1 MLFQPWLCLCSSKA
15 PDNLLTQAGTKFL
28 DALYQKQ
35 ILELAKQSRS
45 CELDINAPFQASCDN
60 PTCGDRVDISF
71 ALKDDAINNIGIEVR
86 GCALCE
92 AGAGLVV
99 AQFEGLQQNT
109 ARQMT
114 AQFATWIGKE
124 QDQAPSEEMAKFE
137 PVRDIRNRHKCVL
150 LAFYAAMQA
159 LDQS

>member
-1 MLFQPWLCLCSSKA
+1 M
-15 PDNLLTQAGTKFL
+15 

-71 ALKDDAINNIGIEVR
+71 ALKDDAINNIGFKVR

-99 AQFEGLQQNT
+99 TQFEGMKQNT
-109 ARQMT
+109 ARLMT
-114 AQFATWIGKE
+114 AQFAKWIGRE
-124 QDQAPSEEMAKFE
+124 QDKSPSEEMAKFM

-150 LAFYAAMQA
+150 LAFHAAMQA

>member
-1 MLFQPWLCLCSSKA
+1 M
-15 PDNLLTQAGTKFL
+15 

-35 ILELAKQSRS
+35 ILELAKQSRTR
-45 CELDINAPFQASCDN
+45 ELDISAPLQASCDN

-71 ALKDDAINNIGIEVR
+71 ALKDGAISNIGIKVR

-99 AQFEGLQQNT
+99 AQFEGMKQET

-124 QDQAPSEEMAKFE
+124 QDQAPNEE
-137 PVRDIRNRHKCVL
+137 RQNLCRCVISATGTNAFFWHFRL
-150 LAFYAAMQA
+150 PCMRSTNHSDRLALTFR
-159 LDQS
+159 LNEGLFRPH

>member
-1 MLFQPWLCLCSSKA
+1 M
-15 PDNLLTQAGTKFL
+15 

-71 ALKDDAINNIGIEVR
+71 ALKDDAINNIGIKVR

-92 AGAGLVV
+92 AGAGLVL
-99 AQFEGLQQNT
+99 AQFEGMRQDT

-114 AQFATWIGKE
+114 EQFTRWIGKE
-124 QDQAPSEEMAKFE
+124 QDQVPNEDMAKFL

-150 LAFYAAMQA
+150 LAFQAAMQA
-159 LDQS
+159 LGQS

>member
-1 MLFQPWLCLCSSKA
+1 M
-15 PDNLLTQAGTKFL
+15 DT
-28 DALYQKQ
+28 LYQKQ

-71 ALKDDAINNIGIEVR
+71 ALKDDAINHIGFKVR

-99 AQFEGLQQNT
+99 TQFEGMKQNT
-109 ARQMT
+109 ARLMT
-114 AQFATWIGKE
+114 AQFAKWIGRE
-124 QDQAPSEEMAKFE
+124 QDKSPSEEMAKFM

-150 LAFYAAMQA
+150 LAFHAAMQA

>member
-1 MLFQPWLCLCSSKA
+1 M
-15 PDNLLTQAGTKFL
+15 
-28 DALYQKQ
+28 DALYHKQ
-35 ILELAKQSRS
+35 ILELAKQSRTR
-45 CELDINAPFQASCDN
+45 ELDMNAPLKAGCDN

-71 ALKDDAINNIGIEVR
+71 ALKDDTISDIGIKVR

-99 AQFEGLQQNT
+99 AQFEGMKQNK

-114 AQFATWIGKE
+114 TQFATWIGKE
-124 QDQAPSEEMAKFE
+124 QDQAPNEEMAIFM
-137 PVRDIRNRHKCVL
+137 PVRDIRNRHKCVR
-150 LAFYAAMQA
+150 LAFHSAIQA

>member
-1 MLFQPWLCLCSSKA
+1 M
-15 PDNLLTQAGTKFL
+15 

-45 CELDINAPFQASCDN
+45 RELDINAPLQASCDN
-60 PTCGDRVDISF
+60 TTCGDRVDISF
-71 ALKDDAINNIGIEVR
+71 ALKDGAINNIGIKVR

-92 AGAGLVV
+92 AGAGLVL
-99 AQFEGLQQNT
+99 AQFEGMQQDT

-114 AQFATWIGKE
+114 AQFTRWIGKE
-124 QDQAPSEEMAKFE
+124 QDQVPNDDMAKFL

-150 LAFYAAMQA
+150 LAFQAAMKA
-159 LDQS
+159 LGQS

>member
-1 MLFQPWLCLCSSKA
+1 M
-15 PDNLLTQAGTKFL
+15 

-35 ILELAKQSRS
+35 ILELAKQSRTR
-45 CELDINAPFQASCDN
+45 ELDMNAPLQASCDN
-60 PTCGDRVDISF
+60 TTCGDRVDISF
-71 ALKDDAINNIGIEVR
+71 ALKDGAINNFGVKVR

-92 AGAGLVV
+92 AGAGLVL
-99 AQFEGLQQNT
+99 AQFEGMKQDT

-114 AQFATWIGKE
+114 AQFTRWIGKE
-124 QDQAPSEEMAKFE
+124 QDHVPNEDMAKFL

-150 LAFYAAMQA
+150 LAFHAAMQA